1 MIEET
6 QTYRSFKDK
15 WENNLN
21 LAFQE
26 TLNEKS
32 EIHQWIMNRN
42 GFTDKLAFQRYLAD
56 KNRILDAG
64 CGNGRVTAL
73 LATLAPGTSSVVG
86 ADLTAAPVATKN
98 LANYPNVTV
107 FQKNLLENLSDLGKF
122 NFIYCQEVLHH
133 TSDPKKG
140 FMNLVDLLDEKGE
153 LAIYV
158 YKKKAPVR
166 EFVDDFIREKIARLN
181 YKDAVKSMQ
190 SITEFGK
197 QLSTLKVRVRVPE
210 LELLEIP
217 AGEYEIQRLFYHF
230 FVKCFWN
237 DELSFDDNVA
247 INYDWYHPSLCSR
260 HTMPEVLSW
269 FDEAKLDVV
278 HQYEDFYGITIRG
291 KRV

>member
-73 LATLAPGTSSVVG
+73 LATLAPATSSVVG

-133 TSDPKKG
+133 TSDPKRG

>member
-133 TSDPKKG
+133 TSDPKRG